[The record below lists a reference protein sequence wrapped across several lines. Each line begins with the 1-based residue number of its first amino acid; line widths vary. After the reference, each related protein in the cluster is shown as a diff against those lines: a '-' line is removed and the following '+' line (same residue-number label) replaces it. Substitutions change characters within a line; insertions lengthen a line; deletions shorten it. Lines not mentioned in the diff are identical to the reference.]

1 MTAKPRIT
9 APQSGRDRNGERG
22 PEVWAIRRALEL
34 CGLGHQRDHAEHA
47 ASGSRVLQAFAR
59 YIEQHERPPADPCT
73 HVTGADDKV
82 EHGLGRLPGN
92 GFNKAFMM
100 NRRFGLLLL
109 GIVVC
114 LLAAAS
120 VPELR
125 TVVGTET
132 RSTLCGEPL
141 DTSLRQIDCNPT
153 ALTALVEDTIEPAPD
168 NRMRAAVMVIRQSG
182 HWPWAKT
189 LTHYAIVDVDCSA
202 AGHPDVLLIKT
213 FDKDGTELQSAEVF
227 DAFLGY
233 WFTPEPAQFHIKL
246 NAIVCQGL

>member
-1 MTAKPRIT
+1 MTAKPRDT
-9 APQSGRDRNGERG
+9 AARSRRDRNGERG

-34 CGLGHQRDHAEHA
+34 CGLGYQRGHAERA

-59 YIEQHERPPADPCT
+59 YIEQHEKPPADPCT
-73 HVTGADDKV
+73 QVTGADDKMA
-82 EHGLGRLPGN
+82 HCLGRLPGN
-92 GFNKAFMM
+92 GFIKAFMM

-114 LLAAAS
+114 VLAAAS

-132 RSTLCGEPL
+132 RSTLCSEPL

-168 NRMRAAVMVIRQSG
+168 NRMRAAVMVIRQTG
-182 HWPWAKT
+182 RWPWAET
-189 LTHYAIVDVDCSA
+189 LKHYAIVDVDCSV
-202 AGHPDVLLIKT
+202 AGRPDVLLAKT
-213 FDKDGTELQSAEVF
+213 FDMKDTQLNSERVF
-227 DAFLGY
+227 EGFLDY
-233 WFTPEPAQFHIKL
+233 WYTSEPVGFHDKI
-246 NAIVCQGL
+246 NEAVCKEI